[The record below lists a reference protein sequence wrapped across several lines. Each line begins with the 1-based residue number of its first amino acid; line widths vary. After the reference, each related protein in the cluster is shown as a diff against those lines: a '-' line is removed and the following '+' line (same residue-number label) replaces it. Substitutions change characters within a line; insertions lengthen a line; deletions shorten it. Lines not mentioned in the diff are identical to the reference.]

1 MDAIR
6 DRLEQMF
13 EELPRGLAICLVD
26 EVGDC
31 KLAGP
36 VNADEKIQLA
46 LRSLHLGNIDMKKA
60 DGPSLGPW
68 ALTSDTVPVRQA
80 ISLSIDA
87 SDVRLWARRFVPAVS
102 LSAGGAPAISPPLL
116 SGLDSSFR
124 YYVGKHG

>member
-60 DGPSLGPW
+60 HGV
-68 ALTSDTVPVRQA
+68 ALELLPLRLVALDIRQA
-80 ISLSIDA
+80 RDAMSLK
-87 SDVRLWARRFVPAVS
+87 
-102 LSAGGAPAISPPLL
+102 APMQ
-116 SGLDSSFR
+116 R
-124 YYVGKHG
+124 